1 MLKIV
6 PIGVFYGDAVYK
18 YDAPRQGR
26 LFAGHLGRIEL
37 KLGQNF
43 EMALRDLD
51 GFERIWV
58 IFQFHENEGWRPTT
72 RPPVPP
78 KGKDRVGTFASRS
91 PYRPNPIGLSC
102 VRLLK
107 VEGLTLYVDE
117 ADLLNETPILDIKPY
132 IPMADAFPDARAG
145 WVEEQV
151 GDVWSVEMS
160 DNFATQS
167 KWIAE
172 RSDFD
177 LESFAQVQLSRGNFS
192 KDVFDSSR
200 RRLTVDENAC
210 TGVLA
215 YRTFRIHFNYDESA
229 RKVVLLRITS
239 GYSAEDLMPGTVDKY
254 GDKDLHRAFLQF
266 IL

>member
-1 MLKIV
+1 MV
-6 PIGVFYGDAVYK
+6 PIGTFYGDAVYK

-26 LFAGHLGRIEL
+26 LFAGHPGRIEL
-37 KLGQNF
+37 KPGQNF

-200 RRLTVDENAC
+200 RRLTIDENAC

-239 GYSAEDLMPGTVDKY
+239 GYSAEDLMPRAVDKY